1 MSFNILITD
10 DSLSMRAVIRKVI
23 NLSGIPVTECF
34 EAANGRQA
42 LEILSRQWVDVIISD
57 INMPEMN
64 GMELLQEL
72 KKDKLFQEIPVI
84 MVSTEGN
91 RERIE
96 EAERMGARGFLK
108 KPFVPEEL
116 RSELYR
122 ILGLTEEGTYQDDS
136 GTCDF

>member
-23 NLSGIPVTECF
+23 TLSGIPVAECF

-42 LEILSRQWVDVIISD
+42 LEILSQHWVDVIISD

-64 GMELLQEL
+64 GMELLKEL
-72 KKDKLFQEIPVI
+72 KQDHLFQEIPVI
-84 MVSTEGN
+84 IVSTEGN

-96 EAERMGARGFLK
+96 EAERMGAQGFLK

-116 RSELYR
+116 RTELYR

-136 GTCDF
+136 ESCDF

>member
-23 NLSGIPVTECF
+23 NLSGIPVAECF

-42 LEILSRQWVDVIISD
+42 LEILSQHWVDVIISD

-72 KKDKLFQEIPVI
+72 RKDKLFQEIPVI

-122 ILGLTEEGTYQDDS
+122 ILGLTEEGTYQDDA

>member
-23 NLSGIPVTECF
+23 NLSGIPVAECF

-42 LEILSRQWVDVIISD
+42 LEILSRHWVDVIISD

-72 KKDKLFQEIPVI
+72 KRDKLFQEIPVI

-136 GTCDF
+136 GTSDF

>member
-1 MSFNILITD
+1 MSLNILVTD

-23 NLSGIPVTECF
+23 ALSGIPVGECY

-42 LEILSRQWVDVIISD
+42 LEVLSRNWVDVIISD

-64 GMELLQEL
+64 GMDLLREL
-72 KKDKLFQEIPVI
+72 KNDSLLQEIPVI
-84 MVSTEGN
+84 IVSTEGN

-96 EAERMGARGFLK
+96 EAAGLGARGFLK

-116 RSELYR
+116 RSELHR
-122 ILGLTEEGTYQDDS
+122 ILGLDAEGGYGEDA
-136 GTCDF
+136 GACDF

>member
-23 NLSGIPVTECF
+23 NLSGIPVAECF

-42 LEILSRQWVDVIISD
+42 LEILSQHWVDVIISD

-122 ILGLTEEGTYQDDS
+122 ILGLTEEGTYQDDA

>member
-1 MSFNILITD
+1 MSLNILVTD

-23 NLSGIPVTECF
+23 ALSGIRVGECF
-34 EAANGRQA
+34 EAGNGRQA
-42 LEILSRQWVDVIISD
+42 LEILTRNWVDIIISD

-72 KKDKLFQEIPVI
+72 KKDHLFQQIPVI
-84 MVSTEGN
+84 IVSTEGN

-96 EAERMGARGFLK
+96 EAEHLGARGFLK

-116 RSELYR
+116 RSELHR
-122 ILGLTEEGTYQDDS
+122 ILGLDEQGAYQDESDS
-136 GTCDF
+136 GDF

>member
-1 MSFNILITD
+1 
-10 DSLSMRAVIRKVI
+10 
-23 NLSGIPVTECF
+23 
-34 EAANGRQA
+34 
-42 LEILSRQWVDVIISD
+42 
-57 INMPEMN
+57 MN
-64 GMELLQEL
+64 GMELLKEL

-122 ILGLTEEGTYQDDS
+122 ILGLTDEGTYQDDS
-136 GTCDF
+136 DTCDF